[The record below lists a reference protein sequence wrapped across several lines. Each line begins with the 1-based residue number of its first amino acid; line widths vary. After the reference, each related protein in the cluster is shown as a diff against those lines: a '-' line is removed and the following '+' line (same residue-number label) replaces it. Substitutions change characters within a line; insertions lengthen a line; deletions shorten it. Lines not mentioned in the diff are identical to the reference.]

1 MKKILF
7 AVMAMVAIGF
17 ASCGNKAQQAEAE
30 AADSVQQDSIALLT
44 QGTIDQINE
53 VLEKKDAAQLS
64 ELLGTVHVQVAEFI
78 KKDPEQAAEYVTM
91 VQNFL
96 KENAEKIQAVVGD
109 NAAAKAA
116 VEALTSVEPE
126 GIINSVLDQMGA
138 EDAADAADAAA
149 KAVK

>member
-138 EDAADAADAAA
+138 EDAVDAADAAA